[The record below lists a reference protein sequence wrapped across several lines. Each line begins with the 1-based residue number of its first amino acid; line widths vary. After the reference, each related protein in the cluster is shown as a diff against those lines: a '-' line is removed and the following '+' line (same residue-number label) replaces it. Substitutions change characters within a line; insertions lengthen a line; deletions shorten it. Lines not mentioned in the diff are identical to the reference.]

1 MDVFKD
7 ILKDSARKEDD
18 EKVYGKVAFKRLLA
32 DCHKHLS
39 GEGSSLNESGTF
51 LLDLDE
57 HEYNRS
63 FSKASY

>member
-7 ILKDSARKEDD
+7 ILKDSAKEDD
-18 EKVYGKVAFKRLLA
+18 EKVHGKMAFERLLA
-32 DCHKHLS
+32 NCRKHLS

-63 FSKASY
+63 FSNASY